1 VTSVVSRSEL
11 APAKINLALHVTGRR
26 SDGYHTLDSLVV
38 FADIADRIE
47 CDIGVAPAGAA
58 QLTIEGPFAAGLS
71 AGADNLILKACQ
83 ALEAEAGGL
92 PPLAIRLFKH
102 LPLASGIGG
111 GSADAA
117 AMLRLL
123 APLVPI
129 DTARLD
135 ALAARLGADV
145 PMCLRS
151 AALRAGGAGEA
162 LSDWT
167 DAPSLP
173 LLLVNPGVAVSTP
186 AVFARLERR
195 DHNAIG
201 ALPAA
206 PDVGA
211 LAGWL
216 ERETR
221 NDLQPAAIREA
232 PVIAAVLDS
241 VRSMPGCLL
250 ARMSGSGATVFGLFA
265 DAAGV
270 EEAADRIAH
279 THPEWWVAA
288 TRTRAGTAALAGG
301 ANS

>member
-1 VTSVVSRSEL
+1 VTSAATRSEL

-47 CDIGVAPAGAA
+47 LDIGGAPAGAA
-58 QLTIEGPFAAGLS
+58 QLAIEGPFAAGLS
-71 AGADNLILKACQ
+71 AGADNLILKACR

-123 APLVPI
+123 APIVPVGE
-129 DTARLD
+129 ARL
-135 ALAARLGADV
+135 AAIAARLGADV

-162 LSDWT
+162 LSDWP
-167 DAPSLP
+167 DAPALP

-195 DHNAIG
+195 DHPSIG
-201 ALPAA
+201 ALPAT
-206 PDVGA
+206 PDAGT

-221 NDLQPAAIREA
+221 NDLQAAAIGEA
-232 PVIAAVLDS
+232 PVIAAVLES
-241 VRSMPGCLL
+241 VRAMPGCLL
-250 ARMSGSGATVFGLFA
+250 ARMSGSGATVFGIFA
-265 DAAGV
+265 NEAELGAAAGRLAR
-270 EEAADRIAH
+270 ERPD
-279 THPEWWVAA
+279 WWVAA
-288 TRTRAGTAALAGG
+288 TRTRAGALAGG
-301 ANS
+301 PDS